1 MNGGRASKDIWK
13 KSNGQSFSKSDENY
27 KSMYFTEHNQ
37 KQEEN
42 YTKGHCD
49 RISKM
54 RDKEKIFK
62 SSQEKQ
68 TLCADDLRS
77 YFS

>member
-1 MNGGRASKDIWK
+1 MGAGPVKIFE

-27 KSMYFTEHNQ
+27 KSRYFTEHNQ